1 MKEHEVDKK
10 ARRVPSGLEIK
21 FQRMRKIDRQKY
33 GANVRVTSNDRK
45 KATDVNYKGDV
56 GLR

>member
-1 MKEHEVDKK
+1 MAWK
-10 ARRVPSGLEIK
+10 APQEEKIK
-21 FQRMRKIDRQKY
+21 FQRMRKIDEQKY